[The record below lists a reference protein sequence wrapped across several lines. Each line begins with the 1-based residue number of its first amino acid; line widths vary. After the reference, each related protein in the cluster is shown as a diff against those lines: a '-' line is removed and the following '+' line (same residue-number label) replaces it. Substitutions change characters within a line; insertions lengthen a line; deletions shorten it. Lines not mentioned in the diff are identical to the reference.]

1 MIFPYRPPTIIFMNA
16 YYDVYRPPY
25 DDIYLR
31 PLLRYPY
38 LSRDEIYLPLPR
50 WDLPTYLAMKFTYIS
65 RDEIY
70 LHLPPMRF
78 AYVSRDEIYLRLPRR
93 DLSISLAR
101 RFTHLSCVRGDL
113 PISPAMRF
121 TCLPRMIYL
130 PPPWD
135 LPTNPRWDLTS
146 IPKLELTTPSFQV
159 YLPSYDEV

>member
-93 DLSISLAR
+93 DLSISLR
-101 RFTHLSCVRGDL
+101 DE
-113 PISPAMRF
+113 
-121 TCLPRMIYL
+121 IYL
-130 PPPWD
+130 SPQDD
-135 LPTNPRWDLTS
+135 LPTPTMGFTDQPTMRFNFHPKIRINYTLLSVLLT
-146 IPKLELTTPSFQV
+146 LLRRGLTFH
-159 YLPSYDEV
+159 